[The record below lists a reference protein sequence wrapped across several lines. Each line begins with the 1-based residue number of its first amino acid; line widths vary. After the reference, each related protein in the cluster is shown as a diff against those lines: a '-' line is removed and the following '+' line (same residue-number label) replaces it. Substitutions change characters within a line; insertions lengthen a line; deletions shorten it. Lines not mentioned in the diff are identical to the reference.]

1 MVASGEMINV
11 PDQHDTFVLEA
22 PYPNF
27 GKRAFMLLEAG
38 EK

>member
-1 MVASGEMINV
+1 MINV
-11 PDQHDTFVLEA
+11 PEQHETFVLEA

-27 GKRAFMLLEAG
+27 RKRVFMLLEAG